1 MEEEKVRIFA
11 VARHRIGIDGEGV
24 TTLITLS
31 GCPLKCAYCLN
42 KRCMTHNPGDIILTA
57 SNVVDIC
64 MKDNLYFIA
73 TGGGL
78 TIGGGEPLLHPA
90 FLHQLRQQM
99 PKDWMLNVETSL
111 NVPSTHLKWVL
122 DDAAKLIID
131 IKDMNPAIYERY
143 TQCSIH
149 PLIANLRHIAAH
161 GLQHKCRIRLPL
173 ISAYNTAEDREL
185 SKKTL
190 TEMGFNE
197 FDEFE
202 YINPDTRSPF

>member
-1 MEEEKVRIFA
+1 MEQEKVRIFA

-24 TTLITLS
+24 TTLVTLN

-42 KRCMTHNPGDIILTA
+42 KRCMTNNPGDIIATA
-57 SNVVDIC
+57 SNVVELC

-78 TIGGGEPLLHPA
+78 TIGGGEPLLHPV
-90 FLHQLRQQM
+90 FLHELREHM

-111 NVPSTHLKWVL
+111 NVPADNLKWVL

-131 IKDMNPAIYERY
+131 IKDMNPDIYERY
-143 TQCSIH
+143 TQSSIG
-149 PLIANLRHIAAH
+149 PLSANLRLIAERR
-161 GLQHKCRIRLPL
+161 LQHKCRIRLPL
-173 ISAYNTAEDREL
+173 ISAYNTAEDREW

-190 TEMGFNE
+190 EEMGFRE

-202 YINPDTRSPF
+202 YVIPDTDY